1 MEILGA
7 TAASLQIAE
16 QTLKIAQFLCDSIS
30 KLRNAADVQ
39 EKRLE
44 RVSRLTVLLHAI
56 ICHKAFQT
64 HLVEGELS
72 HCLRDVSRLR
82 DIIVKLDTPPTASKW
97 RRYPKRL
104 LGLFKD
110 DEINECFV
118 VLERDMGSLAIALQ
132 NADAQLLSD
141 IGIELTSMHGHV
153 ISMSIAVEKIADGVE
168 KTSGAVP
175 QVLEKLD
182 NLDVALSRLNVSEGA
197 QPPKF
202 INFPYHR
209 VKDFVGQ
216 ANILAAMRRCLSDEA
231 HDSGPRCIILRGLL
245 GQGKSSLAIEYC
257 RQTLDQPYQAIL
269 WIDASSQSSIDYH
282 LTVSA
287 EQILGPHDS
296 IPSTSE
302 GKALVIFKKLT
313 VGEVPWLVVFDNFDG
328 PHSVPKF
335 HKYLPSSSNASVI
348 ITTRRQDVVN
358 LISCEKSIEL
368 GAMNEDD
375 ALELLLQASKTTLPK
390 QQDHQSLAAA
400 RQIVEALWK
409 NPLAIVQAGSYIN
422 RSRLDFAAFSDLRED
437 RARLLL
443 AKPSTIEYFTTL
455 EGSDIPRAITLL
467 TAWDLTLSQLENE
480 AGGGPRAHKDDLL
493 NLFAYLPS
501 RSFSESYLVSFCSIM
516 EPWGTSDDMAKEPGS
531 FLASCLQAWDSRAF
545 SDILAEFYDLGLIQ
559 QYRLDKDGFYV
570 GEIPDM
576 VQDCVRLRLPY
587 ETSSKYERLFTD
599 IILHSGES
607 PRQPSR
613 HGTNLEDSRNTI
625 VHLIDSWDMPPW
637 EEQVAELVLK
647 IWNSGNE
654 YGFDFAK
661 EYPSLSGVREQLTS
675 EVSSFQSSLKDTHS
689 LDNLRTKIMCVAQ
702 LIPTGVDQE
711 AIDNFILH
719 LEGESKGWS
728 GYTETLLTNVVK
740 WLLPVI
746 KVVGPLSPSFID
758 LIRFMGDILISRSRH
773 QDAIQGFQ
781 LLKGAFI
788 AIKSQNKSSPVEVE
802 CLNALCQAS
811 HACREYETGEV
822 LARILISR
830 YICEDEGGRL
840 PYAMLHL
847 GISLYFIGC
856 KDREAVKPLEEAVK
870 VLEEASN
877 IFTVILGDTHL
888 DKLRCDVR
896 LAWALPWINEPRRA
910 LGVATKAL
918 RTVREHYET
927 IDTYPAQWVEWQC
940 LGVQAF
946 CQNSIGQS
954 SQAIQTKREEL
965 ACRRRSDRDKGDYY
979 EELLRFAEMLL
990 DVNQL
995 QEAKTAVEEA
1005 ICGLSRLG
1013 YRESDELMSYAYGVR
1028 RAINNH

>member
-7 TAASLQIAE
+7 TAASLQLAE

-44 RVSRLTVLLHAI
+44 RVSRLAALLHAI

-97 RRYPKRL
+97 KRYPKRL

-141 IGIELTSMHGHV
+141 MGIELTSMHGHV

-182 NLDVALSRLNVSEGA
+182 NLDVALSRLNVSEEA

-216 ANILAAMRRCLSDEA
+216 ADILAAMRRCLSDEA
-231 HDSGPRCIILRGLL
+231 PDSGPRCIILRGLL

-282 LTVSA
+282 FTVSA

-296 IPSTSE
+296 MPSTSE
-302 GKALVIFKKLT
+302 GKAFVIFQKLA
-313 VGEVPWLVVFDNFDG
+313 VGKMPWLVVFDNFDG
-328 PHSVPKF
+328 SRSVPKF

-348 ITTRRQDVVN
+348 ITTRRQDVVD

-368 GAMNEDD
+368 GAMNQDD

-390 QQDHQSLAAA
+390 QQDHQSLTAA

-422 RSRLDFAAFSDLRED
+422 RSRLDFAAFSDFRED

-443 AKPSTIEYFTTL
+443 AKPSTIEYFTTR
-455 EGSDIPRAITLL
+455 EGSDIPIAITLL

-480 AGGGPRAHKDDLL
+480 AGGGPKAHKDDLL

-516 EPWGTSDDMAKEPGS
+516 EPWGTRDDMAKEPGS
-531 FLASCLQAWDSRAF
+531 FLASCLQAWDSHAF
-545 SDILAEFYDLGLIQ
+545 SEILAELYDLGLIRE
-559 QYRLDKDGFYV
+559 YKLNKDGFYV

-587 ETSSKYERLFTD
+587 ETRSKYERLFTD
-599 IILHSGES
+599 IILHSYES
-607 PRQPSR
+607 PKQPPR
-613 HGTNLEDSRNTI
+613 HGTELEDSRNT
-625 VHLIDSWDMPPW
+625 VLHLIESWDMPPW
-637 EEQVAELVLK
+637 EQVAELVLK
-647 IWNSGNE
+647 IWNSGDE
-654 YGFDFAK
+654 YGFDLAK
-661 EYPSLSGVREQLTS
+661 EYPSLSEAVEDLNS
-675 EVSSFQSSLKDTHS
+675 EVLSFQSSSKDTHS
-689 LDNLRTKIMCVAQ
+689 LDTLRSKIICVAQ

-711 AIDNFILH
+711 AIDNFLLH
-719 LEGESKGWS
+719 LESESEGWS
-728 GYTETLLTNVVK
+728 GYTETLLADVVK

-746 KVVGPLSPSFID
+746 KVVGQLSPSFID
-758 LIRFMGDILISRSRH
+758 LIRFMGDILISRSRR
-773 QDAIQGFQ
+773 QDVNQGFQ

-788 AIKSQNKSSPVEVE
+788 AIESQKESSPVEVE

-811 HACREYETGEV
+811 LACGEYETGEV
-822 LARILISR
+822 LARVLISR

-847 GISLYFIGC
+847 GICLYFIGDKD
-856 KDREAVKPLEEAVK
+856 KDREAVN

-877 IFTVILGDTHL
+877 GDTHH

-918 RTVREHYET
+918 RTVREHYES

-979 EELLRFAEMLL
+979 EELSRFAKMLL

-995 QEAKTAVEEA
+995 QEAKAAVEEA
-1005 ICGLSRLG
+1005 ICGLLRLG
-1013 YRESDELMSYAYGVR
+1013 YRESDELMSYVYGVR

>member
-7 TAASLQIAE
+7 TAASLQLAE
-16 QTLKIAQFLCDSIS
+16 QTLTIAQFLCDSIS
-30 KLRNAADVQ
+30 KLRNAADIQ

-44 RVSRLTVLLHAI
+44 RVVRLTALLHAI

-64 HLVEGELS
+64 HLVEEELS

-97 RRYPKRL
+97 KRYPKRL
-104 LGLFKD
+104 FGLFKD
-110 DEINECFV
+110 DEINDCFV

-168 KTSGAVP
+168 KASGAVP
-175 QVLEKLD
+175 QVLERLD
-182 NLDVALSRLNVSEGA
+182 NLDMALSRLNVSEEA
-197 QPPKF
+197 RPLKF

-216 ANILAAMRRCLSDEA
+216 ANILVAMRRCLSDEA

-257 RQTLDQPYQAIL
+257 RQTLEQPYQTIL

-282 LTVSA
+282 MTVCA

-296 IPSTSE
+296 MPSTSE
-302 GKALVIFKKLT
+302 GKAFVIFQKLA
-313 VGEVPWLVVFDNFDG
+313 VGKMPWLVVFDNFDG
-328 PHSVPKF
+328 PRSVPKF
-335 HKYLPSSSNASVI
+335 HKYLPSSPNASII

-358 LISCEKSIEL
+358 LISHETSIEL

-375 ALELLLQASKTTLPK
+375 ALELLLQTSKTTFTK
-390 QQDHQSLAAA
+390 QQDHKSLAAA
-400 RQIVEALWK
+400 REIVEALWK

-422 RSRLDFAAFSDLRED
+422 RSRLGFAAFSNLRED

-443 AKPSTIEYFTTL
+443 AKPSTIEYFNTQ
-455 EGSDIPRAITLL
+455 EGAEIPIVITLL

-480 AGGGPRAHKDDLL
+480 AGGGPKAHKDDLL
-493 NLFAYLPS
+493 NLFAYIPS
-501 RSFSESYLVSFCSIM
+501 RSFSESYLASFCSVM

-559 QYRLDKDGFYV
+559 QYTIDKNGFYV

-587 ETSSKYERLFTD
+587 ETRSKYERLFTD
-599 IILHSGES
+599 IILHSDES
-607 PRQPSR
+607 PRHPTGY
-613 HGTNLEDSRNTI
+613 GTNLEDSQDTV
-625 VHLIDSWDMPPW
+625 VHLIESWDMPPW
-637 EEQVAELVLK
+637 EEQVVELVLN
-647 IWNSGNE
+647 IWNSGDE

-661 EYPSLSGVREQLTS
+661 EYPSLSEVMEDLTS
-675 EVSSFQSSLKDTHS
+675 QTLSFRSSLKDTSS
-689 LDNLRTKIMCVAQ
+689 LDNLRSKIIGVAQ

-719 LEGESKGWS
+719 LENESKGWS
-728 GYTETLLTNVVK
+728 GFTETLLADVVK

-758 LIRFMGDILISRSRH
+758 LIRFMGNILISRSRRQH
-773 QDAIQGFQ
+773 AIQGFQ

-788 AIKSQNKSSPVEVE
+788 AIRSQESSSPVEVE
-802 CLNALCQAS
+802 CLNALCEAS
-811 HACREYETGEV
+811 HACGEYQTGEL

-830 YICEDEGGRL
+830 YMSEDMGGRL

-847 GISLYFIGC
+847 GISLYFVGD
-856 KDREAVKPLEEAVK
+856 KDREAVN

-877 IFTVILGDTHL
+877 SFAMILGDTHL

-910 LGVATKAL
+910 LGVATKTL
-918 RTVREHYET
+918 RTVREQYES
-927 IDTYPAQWVEWQC
+927 IDSYPTQWIQWQC

-946 CQNSIGQS
+946 CQNRIGQS
-954 SQAIQTKREEL
+954 SQAIQSKREEL

-979 EELLRFAEMLL
+979 EELSRFAKMLL
-990 DVNQL
+990 DVNRL

-1005 ICGLSRLG
+1005 ICGLLRLG
-1013 YRESDELMSYAYGVR
+1013 YRECDELMTYAYGVR
-1028 RAINNH
+1028 RAIDNH

>member
-7 TAASLQIAE
+7 TAASLQLAE

-44 RVSRLTVLLHAI
+44 RVSRLTALLHAI
-56 ICHKAFQT
+56 ICHEAFQT

-82 DIIVKLDTPPTASKW
+82 DIIVKLDTPSTASKW
-97 RRYPKRL
+97 KRYPKRL
-104 LGLFKD
+104 LGLLKD
-110 DEINECFV
+110 DEINRCFV
-118 VLERDMGSLAIALQ
+118 VLERDMGSLALALQ

-153 ISMSIAVEKIADGVE
+153 ISMSIAVEKIANGVE

-175 QVLEKLD
+175 QMLEKLD
-182 NLDVALSRLNVSEGA
+182 NLDVALSRLNVSEEA
-197 QPPKF
+197 QSPSF

-216 ANILAAMRRCLSDEA
+216 AEILAAMRRCLSDEA
-231 HDSGPRCIILRGLL
+231 HDSGPRCIILRGLV
-245 GQGKSSLAIEYC
+245 GQGKTSLAIEYC

-282 LTVSA
+282 LTVCA

-296 IPSTSE
+296 MPSTSE
-302 GKALVIFKKLT
+302 GKAFVIFQKLA
-313 VGEVPWLVVFDNFDG
+313 VGKVPWLVVFDNFDG
-328 PHSVPKF
+328 PRSVPKF
-335 HKYLPSSSNASVI
+335 HKYLPSSANASVI

-358 LISCEKSIEL
+358 LISCERSIEL
-368 GAMNEDD
+368 GAMNQED

-390 QQDHQSLAAA
+390 RQDRQSLTAA

-437 RARLLL
+437 RAKLLL
-443 AKPSTIEYFTTL
+443 AKPSTIEYFNTQ
-455 EGSDIPRAITLL
+455 EGSDIPIAITLL
-467 TAWDLTLSQLENE
+467 TAWDLTLSQLGNE

-501 RSFSESYLVSFCSIM
+501 RNFSESYLVSFCSIM
-516 EPWGTSDDMAKEPGS
+516 EPWGTSDSMAKEPGS

-545 SDILAEFYDLGLIQ
+545 SDILAEFHDLGLIQ
-559 QYRLDKDGFYV
+559 QYKLDKDGFYV

-587 ETSSKYERLFTD
+587 ETRSKYERLFTD
-599 IILHSGES
+599 IILHSDES
-607 PRQPSR
+607 PRQPLR
-613 HGTNLEDSRNTI
+613 HVTNLEDSRDTV
-625 VHLIDSWDMPPW
+625 VHLIESWDMPPW

-647 IWNSGNE
+647 IWNSGDE
-654 YGFDFAK
+654 YGFDLAK
-661 EYPSLSGVREQLTS
+661 ECPSLSEVMGDLTS
-675 EVSSFQSSLKDTHS
+675 EVLAFQSSLKDTHS
-689 LDNLRTKIMCVAQ
+689 LDNLRNNIICVAQ

-719 LEGESKGWS
+719 LESESEGWS
-728 GYTETLLTNVVK
+728 GYTQTLLADVAK

-746 KVVGPLSPSFID
+746 KVVGPLSPSFIN
-758 LIRFMGDILISRSRH
+758 LIRFMGNILISRSRR
-773 QDAIQGFQ
+773 QEVIQGFQ

-788 AIKSQNKSSPVEVE
+788 AIKSQRKSSPVEVE
-802 CLNALCQAS
+802 CLDALCQAS
-811 HACREYETGEV
+811 IACGEYETGEV
-822 LARILISR
+822 LARILIGR
-830 YICEDEGGRL
+830 YICEDEGGKL
-840 PYAMLHL
+840 PYAMIHL
-847 GISLYFIGC
+847 GICLYFIGG
-856 KDREAVKPLEEAVK
+856 KDREAVN

-877 IFTVILGDTHL
+877 SFTVILGDTHH

-910 LGVATKAL
+910 LGVATKTL
-918 RTVREHYET
+918 RTVREHYES

-946 CQNSIGQS
+946 CQNRIGQS
-954 SQAIQTKREEL
+954 SLAIQTKREEL

-979 EELLRFAEMLL
+979 EELLRFAYMLL
-990 DVNQL
+990 KVNQL
-995 QEAKTAVEEA
+995 QEAKTAVEES
-1005 ICGLSRLG
+1005 ICGLLRLG
-1013 YRESDELMSYAYGVR
+1013 YRESDELMSYAYGVS
-1028 RAINNH
+1028 RAVESH

>member
-1 MEILGA
+1 MN
-7 TAASLQIAE
+7 TH
-16 QTLKIAQFLCDSIS
+16 TD
-30 KLRNAADVQ
+30 
-39 EKRLE
+39 
-44 RVSRLTVLLHAI
+44 
-56 ICHKAFQT
+56 KAPD
-64 HLVEGELS
+64 
-72 HCLRDVSRLR
+72 R
-82 DIIVKLDTPPTASKW
+82 
-97 RRYPKRL
+97 
-104 LGLFKD
+104 
-110 DEINECFV
+110 
-118 VLERDMGSLAIALQ
+118 
-132 NADAQLLSD
+132 QLLSD
-141 IGIELTSMHGHV
+141 MGIELTSMHGHV

-182 NLDVALSRLNVSEGA
+182 NLDVALSRLNVSEEA

-216 ANILAAMRRCLSDEA
+216 ADILAAMRRCLSDEA
-231 HDSGPRCIILRGLL
+231 PDSGPRCIILRGLL

-282 LTVSA
+282 FTVSA

-296 IPSTSE
+296 MPSTSE
-302 GKALVIFKKLT
+302 GKAFVIFQKLA
-313 VGEVPWLVVFDNFDG
+313 VGKMPWLVVFDNFDG
-328 PHSVPKF
+328 SRSVPKF

-348 ITTRRQDVVN
+348 ITTRRQDVVD

-368 GAMNEDD
+368 GAMNQDD

-390 QQDHQSLAAA
+390 QQDHQSLTAA

-422 RSRLDFAAFSDLRED
+422 RSRLDFAAFSDFRED

-443 AKPSTIEYFTTL
+443 AKPSTIEYFTTR
-455 EGSDIPRAITLL
+455 EGSDIPIAITLL

-480 AGGGPRAHKDDLL
+480 AGGGPKAHKDDLL

-516 EPWGTSDDMAKEPGS
+516 EPWGTRDDMAKEPGS
-531 FLASCLQAWDSRAF
+531 FLASCLQAWDSHAF
-545 SDILAEFYDLGLIQ
+545 SEILAELYDLGLIRE
-559 QYRLDKDGFYV
+559 YKLNKDGFYV

-587 ETSSKYERLFTD
+587 ETRSKYERLFTD
-599 IILHSGES
+599 IILHSYES
-607 PRQPSR
+607 PKQPPR
-613 HGTNLEDSRNTI
+613 HGTELEDSRNT
-625 VHLIDSWDMPPW
+625 VLHLIESWDMPPW
-637 EEQVAELVLK
+637 EQVAELVLK
-647 IWNSGNE
+647 IWNSGDE
-654 YGFDFAK
+654 YGFDLAK
-661 EYPSLSGVREQLTS
+661 EYPSLSEAVEDLNS
-675 EVSSFQSSLKDTHS
+675 EVLSFQSSSKDTHS
-689 LDNLRTKIMCVAQ
+689 LDTLRSKIICVAQ

-711 AIDNFILH
+711 AIDNFLLH
-719 LEGESKGWS
+719 LESESEGWS
-728 GYTETLLTNVVK
+728 GYTETLLADVVK

-746 KVVGPLSPSFID
+746 KVVGQLSPSFID
-758 LIRFMGDILISRSRH
+758 LIRFMGDILISRSRR
-773 QDAIQGFQ
+773 QDVNQGFQ

-788 AIKSQNKSSPVEVE
+788 AIESQKESSPVEVE

-811 HACREYETGEV
+811 LACGEYETGEV
-822 LARILISR
+822 LARVLISR

-847 GISLYFIGC
+847 GICLYFIGDKD
-856 KDREAVKPLEEAVK
+856 KDREAVN

-877 IFTVILGDTHL
+877 GDTHH

-918 RTVREHYET
+918 RTVREHYES

-979 EELLRFAEMLL
+979 EELSRFAKMLL

-995 QEAKTAVEEA
+995 QEAKAAVEEA
-1005 ICGLSRLG
+1005 ICGLLRLG
-1013 YRESDELMSYAYGVR
+1013 YRESDELMSYVYGVR